1 MRSPMSK
8 FIMVPRKV
16 AEYHEGFNNI
26 TLDLIKNIE
35 MKKDSHSALLSDVP
49 SLLFNWSFEC
59 EYIWII
65 LESCT
70 VLIYEKRF
78 CSCCFI
84 LPREAAWGTH

>member
-16 AEYHEGFNNI
+16 AEYHEDFNNI

-59 EYIWII
+59 ERTYF
-65 LESCT
+65 LLNS
-70 VLIYEKRF
+70 VSYKHL
-78 CSCCFI
+78 
-84 LPREAAWGTH
+84 L

>member
-16 AEYHEGFNNI
+16 AEYHEDFNNI

-59 EYIWII
+59 EYGLYMI
-65 LESCT
+65 
-70 VLIYEKRF
+70 VLFYIYN
-78 CSCCFI
+78 I
-84 LPREAAWGTH
+84 YNA